1 MRDAVAFEA
10 GVMAVFA
17 FLMFDGVR
25 GVAVLPFFYAFL
37 GACQSR
43 ARGFNVVLCRLQFI
57 DAILVHTMI
66 IGQGVCATLRG
77 LMELED
83 ISIP

>member
-10 GVMAVFA
+10 GVVAVFA
-17 FLMFDGVR
+17 FLVFDGGG

-37 GACQSR
+37 GAFQSG
-43 ARGFNVVLCRLQFI
+43 AGGFNVVLCRLQFI
-57 DAILVHTMI
+57 DAILVQALIT
-66 IGQGVCATLRG
+66 GQGVCAPLRG
-77 LMELED
+77 LTELEE